1 MPVRKHSKKGISL
14 DRYSSIPLYLQIAET
29 LKRRILLGEYN
40 ESDLSFTGEAL
51 EKEFGA
57 SNITIRKALDML
69 KGEGIVDR
77 RRGIGTTFSEIAPEP
92 FVFELSGSLQKM
104 IKTLEKVKP
113 LQIQVIEIATIE
125 CPKRAQK
132 ILLLKPDQ
140 EVWRM
145 KRIRK
150 YKGIPGVFHTYYSDP
165 SLCEAI
171 SKDDAKETIF
181 SDTFQRVTGIK
192 IDKMQQSILAAV
204 ADLDISTVLK
214 IPFGAPAF
222 LVENIYYSPSGEI
235 LFFSQS
241 YLRGDKCVFSASV
254 QL

>member
-1 MPVRKHSKKGISL
+1 MAFRKRNEETIPL
-14 DRYSSIPLYLQIAET
+14 DRYSSIPLYSQIAET

-40 ESDLSFTGEAL
+40 ENDLSFTGEAL

-57 SNITIRKALDML
+57 SNITIRKALDL
-69 KGEGIVDR
+69 LRSEGIVER
-77 RRGIGTTFSEIAPEP
+77 RRGIGTTFSEISPEP

-104 IKTLEKVKP
+104 IQTLDKVKP
-113 LQIQVIEIATIE
+113 HVRVIEVATMA

-132 ILLLKPDQ
+132 ILSLNPDQ

-150 YKGIPGVFHTYYSDP
+150 YKGMPVAFYTYYADP
-165 SLCEAI
+165 SLCEGI
-171 SKDDAKETIF
+171 SDNDIKDAPFVDG
-181 SDTFQRVTGIK
+181 FQRVTGIK
-192 IDKMQQSILAAV
+192 IDIIRQSIKSV
-204 ADLDISTVLK
+204 IADLDLSTVLK
-214 IPFGAPAF
+214 IPFGSPLIF
-222 LVENIYYSPSGEI
+222 RENIYYSPSGEV

-241 YLRGDKCVFSASV
+241 YYRGDMFIFKASV

>member
-1 MPVRKHSKKGISL
+1 MADRKRSKKAISL

-51 EKEFGA
+51 EREFGA
-57 SNITIRKALDML
+57 SNITVRKALDLL
-69 KGEGIVDR
+69 KSEGIVDR
-77 RRGIGTTFSEIAPEP
+77 RRGIGTTFSEMAPEP
-92 FVFELSGSLQKM
+92 FVFELSRSDQEM
-104 IKTLEKVKP
+104 IQTLDKVKP
-113 LQIQVIEIATIE
+113 YVRVIEVATIA

-132 ILLLKPDQ
+132 MLSLNPDQ

-150 YKGIPGVFHTYYSDP
+150 YKGVPVAFYVYYAGP
-165 SLCEAI
+165 SLCEPI
-171 SKDDAKETIF
+171 TENDIKDAPFHDG
-181 SDTFQRVTGIK
+181 FQRVTGIK
-192 IDKMQQSILAAV
+192 IDIIRQSIRSVV
-204 ADLDISTVLK
+204 ADLDISSLLN
-214 IPFGAPAF
+214 IPFGSPLIF
-222 LVENIYYSPSGEI
+222 RENIYYSPSGEV

-241 YLRGDKCVFSASV
+241 YYRGDMFTFRASV